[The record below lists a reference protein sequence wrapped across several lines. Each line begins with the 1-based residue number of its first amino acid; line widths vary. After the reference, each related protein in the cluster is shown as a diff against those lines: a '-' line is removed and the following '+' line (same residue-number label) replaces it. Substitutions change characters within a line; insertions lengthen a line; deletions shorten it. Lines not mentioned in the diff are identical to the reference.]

1 MNKMTTVCAAL
12 LVLTG
17 CATAERKAFDPAAD
31 PRIGAEVKRA
41 CFSSTASSSGGY
53 VRVGDRDAFVTGTL
67 RQKYL
72 LLFSAG
78 CGSLGP
84 SGSFPIFRDY
94 GDSCRRRG
102 ELVEIGTSGFGV
114 TGSCTIQKIYEWDPD
129 AEEETDEESEGA
141 L

>member
-12 LVLTG
+12 LVLAG
-17 CATAERKAFDPAAD
+17 CATAKREAFDPAAD
-31 PRIGAEVKRA
+31 PRVGAEVKRA

-53 VRVGDRDAFVTGTL
+53 IRVGDRDAFVTGTM
-67 RQKYL
+67 REKYL
-72 LLFSAG
+72 LMFSPG
-78 CGSLGP
+78 CGSIGP

-129 AEEETDEESEGA
+129 AEEDTDESGEAA